1 MTDQELSGL
10 RSYQTFVLRIW
21 LEEHQQQKRV
31 LLLDTNTG
39 ERWIFTEFQ
48 ALSDHLQR
56 KVDSGS

>member
-1 MTDQELSGL
+1 MPDQELSSL
-10 RSYQTFVLRIW
+10 RSYRTFVLRIW
-21 LEEHQQQKRV
+21 LEEHEKQQRV

-48 ALSDHLQR
+48 ALSDHLEN